1 MADLSEFASDL
12 FVILL
17 YLWSMVA
24 LFVVLQAIIMMFTP
38 KPVDQTLVK
47 ARLALAQRLED
58 ESDLPAVFHWR
69 RK

>member
-24 LFVVLQAIIMMFTP
+24 LFVVAQVIIMIATSGRLMF
-38 KPVDQTLVK
+38 DSS
-47 ARLALAQRLED
+47 D
-58 ESDLPAVFHWR
+58 DLPAVFTWR